1 MVGWNVI
8 GRIQIKT
15 EVCRLSLRAFIYLW
29 LAIMKNGLKEKEEM
43 HVFTLLSFY
52 KAKDTFS
59 EMYLEN
65 STHALEVFQFRKNAK

>member
-1 MVGWNVI
+1 
-8 GRIQIKT
+8 
-15 EVCRLSLRAFIYLW
+15 
-29 LAIMKNGLKEKEEM
+29 MKNGLKEKEEM

-65 STHALEVFQFRKNAK
+65 STHALGVFQFRKNAKWIWSCYSLPEHSILK